1 MGVPWDSSAWKDARA
16 GLGSFFLFCSR
27 CTTLAFIAGL
37 SLMGGEAW
45 LHVYIFLK
53 TSHATFRVADARIF
67 YVDAKQEPFS
77 LTRNLTSQGF
87 SYEKPSGLTREKKKR
102 RATSC

>member
-1 MGVPWDSSAWKDARA
+1 
-16 GLGSFFLFCSR
+16 
-27 CTTLAFIAGL
+27 
-37 SLMGGEAW
+37 MGGEAW

-53 TSHATFRVADARIF
+53 ASHATFRVADARIF

-87 SYEKPSGLTREKKKR
+87 SYEKPSGLTREKKKEGR
-102 RATSC
+102 HPVNLSTTEAAAKASPNSASTVAEELVRDHCSGSSSPIKG